1 MREALAQN
9 REIVA
14 KLADIERRLN
24 NHEADI
30 GELVQAVRQLMT
42 PPEPNRRKI
51 GFGLPSHEQAAN
63 AHARVAV

>member
-24 NHEADI
+24 SHETDI

-42 PPEPNRRKI
+42 PPEPTRRKI
-51 GFGLPSHEQAAN
+51 EFALPAHELGAGARV
-63 AHARVAV
+63 RVAV